1 MPRRQGIHTDGHMVQ
16 HIVSADDPADSAAE
30 MRHTRGS
37 PLSRKGSA
45 GRAVPTAK
53 APRKSYFFIL
63 QLQPVHRAAVGH
75 IDKSTVARVAHIRVI
90 RHGDNGPAAHD
101 DSMERILLRSDACK
115 LA

>member
-1 MPRRQGIHTDGHMVQ
+1 MVQ

-53 APRKSYFFIL
+53 APRQSDIFIL

-75 IDKSTVARVAHIRVI
+75 IDKSAVARVAHIRVI
-90 RHGDNGPAAHD
+90 RQLNNGPIARND
-101 DSMERILLRSDACK
+101 PVEGILLRADARK
-115 LA
+115 ITF